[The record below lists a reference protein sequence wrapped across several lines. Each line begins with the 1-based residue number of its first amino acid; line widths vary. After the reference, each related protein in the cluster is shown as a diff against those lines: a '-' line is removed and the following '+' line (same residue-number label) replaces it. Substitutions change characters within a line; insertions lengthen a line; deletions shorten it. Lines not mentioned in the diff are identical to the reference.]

1 MYIHIHTYMYI
12 HVYIYTCIHTYSYTQ
27 SGQSALWVAAHEG
40 HAAVVKELLAA
51 KADVNLKSVR
61 VECVCVCVC
70 IYR

>member
-27 SGQSALWVAAHEG
+27 GGQSALWVAASNG

-51 KADVNLKSVR
+51 KADANTQEKVC
-61 VECVCVCVC
+61 VECVCV
-70 IYR
+70 

>member
-27 SGQSALWVAAHEG
+27 GGQSALWAAAYEG

-51 KADVNLKSVR
+51 KADANFKEPQVC
-61 VECVCVCVC
+61 VECVCV
-70 IYR
+70 